1 MLCGSSAPHVPYGG
15 ERKWAGEVRGCLPCQ
30 ALPYPAR
37 GTWLWRGGRVA
48 GTSHLTIAPI
58 TAGGTVCA
66 LQSLQLA
73 WSAASL
79 HSSRFPLLPLRAAWA
94 AQGWG
99 MRPGAWLSIHPLPIQ
114 GPDLLACWGGGGSQE
129 GYELSSL
136 PRLLCSQPEASPSLC
151 CVLTQGCRLRPGR
164 SPVM

>member
-30 ALPYPAR
+30 ALPYPAW

-48 GTSHLTIAPI
+48 GTSYLTIAPI

-114 GPDLLACWGGGGSQE
+114 GPDLLACWGGGGSPE